1 MSIQEN
7 EVMISVIMG
16 IYNCAGTLSEAI
28 ESILNQT
35 ITNWELIM
43 CDDGSTDDTYNVAK
57 EFEIIRSG
65 LKSLSIFSIF
75 LILKEYFR
83 LLIILCNIFFNL
95 IFIFTFPIGLVTEN
109 KFKTA
114 KLTFSASSLLHNSV
128 PRCGNTTKI

>member
-57 EFEIIRSG
+57 EYALVHKEKIVLLKNKKNMG
-65 LKSLSIFSIF
+65 LNYTLNRCLSVAKGNYIARMDGDD
-75 LILKEYFR
+75 LCTC
-83 LLIILCNIFFNL
+83 LLY
-95 IFIFTFPIGLVTEN
+95 TSDAADE
-109 KFKTA
+109 
-114 KLTFSASSLLHNSV
+114 
-128 PRCGNTTKI
+128 

>member
-43 CDDGSTDDTYNVAK
+43 CDDGSKDDTYNVAK
-57 EFEIIRSG
+57 EYALVHSSNIIS
-65 LKSLSIFSIF
+65 
-75 LILKEYFR
+75 
-83 LLIILCNIFFNL
+83 LCNWQTSI
-95 IFIFTFPIGLVTEN
+95 
-109 KFKTA
+109 
-114 KLTFSASSLLHNSV
+114 
-128 PRCGNTTKI
+128 

>member
-43 CDDGSTDDTYNVAK
+43 CDDGSRDNTYEIATSYK
-57 EFEIIRSG
+57 EKYPE
-65 LKSLSIFSIF
+65 K
-75 LILKEYFR
+75 
-83 LLIILCNIFFNL
+83 
-95 IFIFTFPIGLVTEN
+95 
-109 KFKTA
+109 
-114 KLTFSASSLLHNSV
+114 
-128 PRCGNTTKI
+128 KICD